1 MLSGRVVCHERRKV
15 ETKGDSLKF
24 LHTLLNSKRE
34 NAHKAF
40 SIKNVHFDKTAT
52 KRNAKQC
59 KNLLPVFITKELFI
73 QVSAVA
79 HTQMMHKTFNTAV
92 LRFY

>member
-1 MLSGRVVCHERRKV
+1 MRRRKV

-24 LHTLLNSKRE
+24 FHTLLSSKRE
-34 NAHKAF
+34 NAYKAF
-40 SIKNVHFDKTAT
+40 SIKKKKMFILISLPPKEMQS
-52 KRNAKQC
+52 NA

>member
-1 MLSGRVVCHERRKV
+1 MRRRKV

-24 LHTLLNSKRE
+24 LHTLLSSKKE
-34 NAHKAF
+34 NAYKAF
-40 SIKNVHFDKTAT
+40 SIKKMFILISLPPKEMQS
-52 KRNAKQC
+52 NA

-73 QVSAVA
+73 QVSAMA